1 MITLKFLLLM
11 QAFTVSSCRFK
22 SDGRSSAA
30 LARESNTA
38 RVSCDGCTNC
48 TQLADGSCVK
58 RAAALSN
65 MKDYHQLSKD
75 ERKLMMARLRLWAK
89 VVHGKAMNY
98 TCQNASVPRP
108 LRQMGRRGYGT
119 RDADSWHV
127 CYDGW
132 RPWVDGCTGV
142 SIGIGGEWSF
152 EDGLAQ
158 RIGCRLW
165 AYDPTEQLAA
175 SHSKHAEMVSTHYGG
190 RMKFDL
196 IGLGGEVAQ
205 FNTDSRR
212 YGKFDQS
219 KNNIKTLGS
228 ILAPLPPIIDV
239 LKIDCEGCEWTSF
252 TEIAHRQPRLLS
264 RVRMILLEVHSIG
277 RYGMNKVTQVD
288 RLLDFLINVHG
299 FRVYNTGFNKGWPGA
314 RNQIKM
320 PLVQAGFPG
329 MPCCWLLSMMRPPSD
344 TAWLAEGT
352 ALGG

>member
-1 MITLKFLLLM
+1 MITLEISPSHAGVHRLLLPL
-11 QAFTVSSCRFK
+11 QIRWPLQPRLRGEQ
-22 SDGRSSAA
+22 DG
-30 LARESNTA
+30 ESE
-38 RVSCDGCTNC
+38 SDGCTNC

-196 IGLGGEVAQ
+196 ISLGGEVVRSSTRTAGGTA
-205 FNTDSRR
+205 NSIRARTTSRR
-212 YGKFDQS
+212 S
-219 KNNIKTLGS
+219 ARSSRLCRRS
-228 ILAPLPPIIDV
+228 S
-239 LKIDCEGCEWTSF
+239 TSSRL
-252 TEIAHRQPRLLS
+252 TAKGANGRPSPRLRTAS
-264 RVRMILLEVHSIG
+264 RGYSRACG
-277 RYGMNKVTQVD
+277 
-288 RLLDFLINVHG
+288 
-299 FRVYNTGFNKGWPGA
+299 
-314 RNQIKM
+314 
-320 PLVQAGFPG
+320 
-329 MPCCWLLSMMRPPSD
+329 
-344 TAWLAEGT
+344 
-352 ALGG
+352 